1 MPLITAA
8 KSADAAAVQALLE
21 QEPGSV
27 TATEPDGTTALHYA
41 VHRGNL
47 DTVEALLA
55 AGARVDAV
63 TRYGVRPLALAVENG
78 NAAVVR
84 RLLAAGA
91 DPNGSQPGGETVLMT
106 AARTGDPETI
116 RALIA
121 QGADVA
127 AREEMRSQTPLM
139 WAAVAGNADAITAL
153 VAAGADVAR
162 PVRPHRRSRIK
173 QRGRRLFKLTWRV
186 IGTIP
191 RGRTVPSRR

>member
-1 MPLITAA
+1 M
-8 KSADAAAVQALLE
+8 
-21 QEPGSV
+21 
-27 TATEPDGTTALHYA
+27 
-41 VHRGNL
+41 
-47 DTVEALLA
+47 
-55 AGARVDAV
+55 
-63 TRYGVRPLALAVENG
+63 RPLALAVENG

-153 VAAGADVAR
+153 VAAGADVHAPFDHTGEAEIKRTEDVAAFQADIEIETVPDWHDPAR
-162 PVRPHRRSRIK
+162 PYGALTALTFRRAPWAHRGGGSVARCRS
-173 QRGRRLFKLTWRV
+173 QRG
-186 IGTIP
+186 
-191 RGRTVPSRR
+191 